1 MILFG
6 ASGHGKVIID
16 AVQSEGLKSVDKV
29 IDDYPKVDL
38 LLGIPVLSS
47 NEVNLKPSDEGII
60 AIGNNKTRQIIA
72 NRLNVNYSTIIH
84 PKAIV
89 ANSAKIGKG
98 TVVLANA
105 VINADVI
112 IQEHCII
119 NSSAVIEHDCKLSS
133 FVHVSPNAALAGN
146 VLVGEG
152 THIGI
157 SATVVQGISIGKWV
171 TIGAGAVIIDDIPD
185 YAVVVGIPGKIIKF
199 NPEI

>member
-16 AVQSEGLKSVDKV
+16 AVQSKGLKSVDKV
-29 IDDYPKVDL
+29 IDDNPKVDL

-47 NEVNLKPSDEGII
+47 NEVNLKPSDEVII
-60 AIGNNKTRQIIA
+60 AVGNNKTRQNIA
-72 NRLNVNYSTIIH
+72 NRLNVNFSTVIH

-89 ANSAKIGKG
+89 ANSVKIGKG

-105 VINADVI
+105 VINADAI
-112 IQEHCII
+112 IQEHCIV

-146 VLVGEG
+146 VHVGEG

-157 SATVVQGISIGKWV
+157 SATVIQGISIGKWV

-185 YAVVVGIPGKIIKF
+185 YAVVVGSPGKIIKF